1 MATSAVTHTAV
12 HTSIKA
18 QIGGWVCFVRCQ
30 WHVGHWEVGTVM
42 STSPERTQIQR
53 DKGTLQVDTARER

>member
-1 MATSAVTHTAV
+1 MTFHLLKCFGLSLAKSMATSAVTHAAV

-30 WHVGHWEVGTVM
+30 WHVGH
-42 STSPERTQIQR
+42 
-53 DKGTLQVDTARER
+53 